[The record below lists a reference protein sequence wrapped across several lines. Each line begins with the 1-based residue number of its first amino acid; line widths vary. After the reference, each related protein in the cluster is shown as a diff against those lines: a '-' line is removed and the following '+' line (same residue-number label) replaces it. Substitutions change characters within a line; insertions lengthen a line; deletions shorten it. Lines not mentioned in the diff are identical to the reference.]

1 MAFCP
6 GFVGL
11 ELIRRESL
19 IGSFTAALEVLQEAL
34 IALLAVQL
42 PLAKQV
48 QSQGPQQRAKLSV
61 GALLIGVKKNVP
73 FEYLA
78 QVDPK
83 LVRPAQALIIEQ
95 ILQLGHIN
103 HLK

>member
-1 MAFCP
+1 MAFCS
-6 GFVGL
+6 GFVGF
-11 ELIRRESL
+11 ELVRREGL
-19 IGSFTAALEVLQEAL
+19 IGTSTAALEVLQKAL

-42 PLAKQV
+42 PLAEQV
-48 QSQGPQQRAKLSV
+48 QSQGPQQGAKLSV
-61 GALLIGVKKNVP
+61 WALLIGVKKNVP

-83 LVRPAQALIIEQ
+83 LIRPAQSLIVEQ
-95 ILQLGHIN
+95 ILQLSHIN